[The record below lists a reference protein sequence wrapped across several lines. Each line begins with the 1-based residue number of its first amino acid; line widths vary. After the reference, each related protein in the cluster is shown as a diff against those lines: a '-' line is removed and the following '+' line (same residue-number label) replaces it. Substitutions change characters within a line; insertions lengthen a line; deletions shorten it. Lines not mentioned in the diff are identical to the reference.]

1 MKTGERVKTSRKGSQ
16 SAAGSNKGQIM
27 NAKDKKEISDIAAEI
42 RAFCEKRW
50 AGYTKVRLK
59 QDVRSFAERLEALCN
74 K

>member
-1 MKTGERVKTSRKGSQ
+1 
-16 SAAGSNKGQIM
+16 M